1 MDFSSAQIKAH
12 SEEYADLMMSL
23 TSGFKELSK
32 ETFKAQWQHYLQEA
46 NSVQVGCE
54 IHFFRSGKR
63 LMQNSALISHERKDK
78 FMEMLYI
85 MTAKSTT
92 SEHFASTV
100 NQIHEQFPRIHGWLE
115 WWLRPAISSMIFPS
129 KSSINPTLADKVPS
143 TSNAIESQ
151 HFNLHSAM
159 GKDHDALAGV
169 HKLYI
174 YVKQREQQ
182 YNALMG
188 ENLFLNYNSETNI
201 LHFIPS
207 TLQMDILAHRSCAR
221 IRLQNTKFTG
231 MKMMAVHQIPKM
243 L

>member
-1 MDFSSAQIKAH
+1 
-12 SEEYADLMMSL
+12 
-23 TSGFKELSK
+23 
-32 ETFKAQWQHYLQEA
+32 
-46 NSVQVGCE
+46 
-54 IHFFRSGKR
+54 
-63 LMQNSALISHERKDK
+63 
-78 FMEMLYI
+78 

-100 NQIHEQFPRIHGWLE
+100 NQIQEQFPRIHGWLE

-129 KSSINPTLADKVPS
+129 KSSINPKLADKVPS

-182 YNALMG
+182 YNALMDG
-188 ENLFLNYNSETNI
+188 HISPQKLRQNPPPKHKVHWDENDGRAPDTEDALSKLSVSHQHEK
-201 LHFIPS
+201 HAPS
-207 TLQMDILAHRSCAR
+207 TKNPVTSDIDALEEAYRIGERSWSKYKNPVYPLDEAG
-221 IRLQNTKFTG
+221 N
-231 MKMMAVHQIPKM
+231 VIPPSPPDQ
-243 L
+243 